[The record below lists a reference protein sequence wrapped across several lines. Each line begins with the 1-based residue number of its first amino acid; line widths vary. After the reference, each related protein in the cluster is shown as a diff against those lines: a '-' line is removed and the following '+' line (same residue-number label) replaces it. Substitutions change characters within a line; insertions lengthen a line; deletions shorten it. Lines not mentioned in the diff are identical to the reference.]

1 VHTCDPNIQEA
12 EAGGSNAHSHG
23 RPYLIREKGMEGKR
37 EGGRE
42 VGRERKREREGEKA
56 GCEIDILVV
65 VSNTFSVT
73 KHQD

>member
-1 VHTCDPNIQEA
+1 MHTCDPNVQEA

-42 VGRERKREREGEKA
+42 VGRERERERR
-56 GCEIDILVV
+56 
-65 VSNTFSVT
+65 
-73 KHQD
+73 QDAR